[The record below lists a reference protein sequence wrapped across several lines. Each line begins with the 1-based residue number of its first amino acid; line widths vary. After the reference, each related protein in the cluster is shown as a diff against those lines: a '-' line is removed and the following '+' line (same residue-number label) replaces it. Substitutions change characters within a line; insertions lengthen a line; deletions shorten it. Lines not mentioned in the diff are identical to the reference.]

1 MADGLK
7 VIPTAL
13 LISEMREDGGISGC
27 AGKVL
32 AFSEGDVLT
41 LRVLVALGKTKI
53 NDVDVVLGRL
63 VAADHEVVGLNVPMD
78 DPLFVHFLNTMDL
91 R

>member
-1 MADGLK
+1 MADGLE

-13 LISEMREDGGISGC
+13 LVSEMREDRGISGC

-32 AFSEGDVLT
+32 AFSEGNMLS

-53 NDVDVVLGRL
+53 NDLDVVLGCF
-63 VAADHEVVGLNVPMD
+63 VAADHEVIGLDVTMD
-78 DPLFVHFLNTMDL
+78 DPLLVHFLNAMDL

>member
-32 AFSEGDVLT
+32 ALSEGDMFT

-63 VAADHEVVGLNVPMD
+63 VAADHEVVRLDVTMD
-78 DPLFVHFLNTMDL
+78 DPLLVHFLNAMDL

>member
-1 MADGLK
+1 MADGLE

-13 LISEMREDGGISGC
+13 LVSEMREDRGISGC

-32 AFSEGDVLT
+32 AFSEGNMLS

-53 NDVDVVLGRL
+53 NDVDIVLGRL
-63 VAADHEVVGLNVPMD
+63 VAADHEVIGLDVTMD
-78 DPLFVHFLNTMDL
+78 DPLLVHFLNAMDL